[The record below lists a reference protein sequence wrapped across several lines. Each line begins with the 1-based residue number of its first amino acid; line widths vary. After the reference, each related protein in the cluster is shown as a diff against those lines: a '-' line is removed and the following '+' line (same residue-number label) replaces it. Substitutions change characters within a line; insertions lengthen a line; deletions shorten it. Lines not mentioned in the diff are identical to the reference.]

1 MRIFFLG
8 LLSILLCVAC
18 SEQHDHK
25 GKTPLVE
32 LDGNFLY
39 REDLQS
45 ALPARLSK
53 DDSLLFAE
61 HYIRNWVEDVLL
73 YEKAQSNIPD
83 NGEIE
88 KLVENYRK
96 ALIMHTYQQALI
108 HQRLSNEISEGELA
122 DYYEKNKELFRLER
136 PLMQGLFIKVP
147 LTAPQ
152 LNNVRRWYKAAT
164 QDAVEHLEKY
174 SLQNA
179 VKYEYFYDKWVPMA
193 DVLDLIPLKVPE
205 VEDYVNK
212 NRHIELKDTAFYYF
226 LNVSDFRSVG
236 EQHVIPQIVMH
247 IGAEKHVGKEGGHGR
262 RRRKALRPSLPNASH
277 RQFLPLLVPS
287 KHSGADRKSQ
297 GRFRPFSICGIIR
310 KAGWKEDLRCQRY
323 FRGCVP

>member
-8 LLSILLCVAC
+8 LLSILFCAAC
-18 SEQHDHK
+18 SEQHNHK

-39 REDLQS
+39 REDLHS

-61 HYIRNWVEDVLL
+61 HYIRNWVEDILL

-83 NGEIE
+83 NGEID

-108 HQRLSNEISEGELA
+108 HQRLSNEISEQELTE
-122 DYYEKNKELFRLER
+122 YYEKNKDLFKLER
-136 PLMQGLFIKVP
+136 PLVQGLFMKVP
-147 LTAPQ
+147 LTAPE
-152 LNNVRRWYKAAT
+152 LNNVRRWYKTPT

-205 VEDYVNK
+205 VESYVNE

-226 LNVSDFRSVG
+226 LNVSEYRSVG
-236 EQHVIPQIVMH
+236 EQEPYEFARPKVKDMVLNLKQVEFM
-247 IGAEKHVGKEGGHGR
+247 
-262 RRRKALRPSLPNASH
+262 KA
-277 RQFLPLLVPS
+277 V
-287 KHSGADRKSQ
+287 KD
-297 GRFRPFSICGIIR
+297 
-310 KAGWKEDLRCQRY
+310 DLYQQAVKRDKIKY
-323 FRGCVP
+323 N

>member
-1 MRIFFLG
+1 MRIIFLV
-8 LLSILLCVAC
+8 LLSILFCAAC

-32 LDGNFLY
+32 VDGNFLY
-39 REDLQS
+39 REDLQ
-45 ALPARLSK
+45 AAIPARLSK

-73 YEKAQSNIPD
+73 FEKAQSNIPD

-108 HQRLSNEISEGELA
+108 HQRLSNEISEDELTG
-122 DYYEKNKELFRLER
+122 YYEKNKELFKLER

-147 LTAPQ
+147 LTAPE
-152 LNNVRRWYKAAT
+152 LNNVRRWYKT
-164 QDAVEHLEKY
+164 NEQDAVEHLEKY

-193 DVLDLIPLKVPE
+193 DVLDLMPLKEPDTE
-205 VEDYVNK
+205 EYVNK

-226 LNVSDFRSVG
+226 LNVSDLRLMG
-236 EQHVIPQIVMH
+236 EQEPYEF
-247 IGAEKHVGKEGGHGR
+247 A
-262 RRRKALRPSLPNASH
+262 RPKVKDMMLNLK
-277 RQFLPLLVPS
+277 QVEFM
-287 KHSGADRKSQ
+287 KSV
-297 GRFRPFSICGIIR
+297 
-310 KAGWKEDLRCQRY
+310 KDDLYQQAAKKNEIKY
-323 FRGCVP
+323 N